1 MLTRNRQQS
10 SFLFSIGWQVFLKII
25 PIENNNTK
33 NMFWQAD
40 QFLKKTK
47 EFYVGVI
54 DSASYSTVFRVKLI
68 SAVTQIEQV
77 PT

>member
-1 MLTRNRQQS
+1 
-10 SFLFSIGWQVFLKII
+10 
-25 PIENNNTK
+25 
-33 NMFWQAD
+33 MFWQAD

-54 DSASYSTVFRVKLI
+54 DSASYSAEINFTLNTV
-68 SAVTQIEQV
+68 VTQIEQV

>member
-1 MLTRNRQQS
+1 
-10 SFLFSIGWQVFLKII
+10 
-25 PIENNNTK
+25 
-33 NMFWQAD
+33 MFWQAD